1 MPELTWF
8 DWNRKK
14 WQHGKPMFLYT
25 DINIIFFFKFI
36 QKKQVWHG
44 NFAMRNSSKGQKL
57 ARKSAAKTW
66 FGGIKWHETC

>member
-1 MPELTWF
+1 LEL
-8 DWNRKK
+8 KK
-14 WQHGKPMFLYT
+14 LAAWETNVPLHRHQH
-25 DINIIFFFKFI
+25 NNFFKLI

-44 NFAMRNSSKGQKL
+44 NSAMRNSSKGQKL